1 MPKLEAT
8 TAAFAHVIDKLGTD
22 QLIPTLA
29 DILCQ
34 FAEADDV
41 TVIVYG
47 QEEMPTVSFAQPLK
61 GNYESTLS
69 TYLTGPFLL
78 DPFYR
83 AAAYDERFGA
93 FRLADLAPSS
103 FRTSEYYKNWYKT
116 CGYQDECGLLI
127 KLSED
132 NFLNISIGLTG
143 EGARFKKKHARAL
156 SDVYALTAALCRK
169 HFHDASESQAPT
181 MRERMHRSLAA
192 FGASML
198 TKRERQ
204 TVELVLLGHN
214 TRLIAEKLGISI
226 ETVKLHR
233 KHAYAKLDIS
243 SQAEL
248 FFLFMEAL
256 SHWSGDPDTDPLIAY
271 MGSSSG

>member
-1 MPKLEAT
+1 MSKLEDT
-8 TAAFAHVIDKLGTD
+8 TIAFSHTIDKLGTD
-22 QLIPTLA
+22 DFIPTLA
-29 DILCQ
+29 DTLC
-34 FAEADDV
+34 ALADADDA

-47 QEEMPTVSFAQPLK
+47 YEEMPSVSFARPLRGK
-61 GNYESTLS
+61 YESTLS

-83 AAAYDERFGA
+83 AAAYDERFGV

-116 CGYQDECGLLI
+116 CGYEDECGLLI

-132 NFLNISIGLTG
+132 NFLNISIGLTT
-143 EGARFKKKHARAL
+143 EGARFKKKHAKAL
-156 SDVYALTAALCRK
+156 SEVYSISAALCRK
-169 HFHDASESQAPT
+169 HFHDVLKARVPT
-181 MRERMHRSLAA
+181 LRERMHRSLAA
-192 FGASML
+192 FGASIL

-271 MGSSSG
+271 MGGN

>member
-1 MPKLEAT
+1 MSKLEDT
-8 TAAFAHVIDKLGTD
+8 TVAFAHTIEKLGTEEF
-22 QLIPTLA
+22 IPALA
-29 DILCQ
+29 DTLCA
-34 FAEADDV
+34 FADADDA

-47 QEEMPTVSFAQPLK
+47 YEEMPSIAFARPLK
-61 GNYESTLS
+61 GKYESTLS

-83 AAAYDERFGA
+83 AAAYDEHFGV
-93 FRLADLAPSS
+93 FRLADLAPAS
-103 FRTSEYYKNWYKT
+103 FRMSEYYKNWYRT
-116 CGYQDECGLLI
+116 CGYEDECGLLI
-127 KLSED
+127 KLSKD
-132 NFLNISIGLTG
+132 NFLNISIGLTD
-143 EGARFKKKHARAL
+143 EGARFKKKHAKAL
-156 SDVYALTAALCRK
+156 SDVYAITSALCRK
-169 HFHDASESQAPT
+169 HFDDILKAKAPT

-214 TRLIAEKLGISI
+214 TRLIAEKLGISV

-256 SHWSGDPDTDPLIAY
+256 SHWSGDPDTDPLISY
-271 MGSSSG
+271 MGSN

>member
-1 MPKLEAT
+1 MSKL
-8 TAAFAHVIDKLGTD
+8 TAITSDFAKAIEHLGTEHFV
-22 QLIPTLA
+22 PTIA
-29 DILCQ
+29 EVLCGLVN
-34 FAEADDV
+34 ADDA

-47 QEEMPTVSFAQPLK
+47 HEELPTISFARPLAGK
-61 GNYESTLS
+61 EESSLA

-83 AAAYDERFGA
+83 AAAYDQQFGVY
-93 FRLADLAPSS
+93 RLADLAPAS
-103 FRTSEYYKNWYKT
+103 FRSSEYYKNWYKH
-116 CGYQDECGLLI
+116 CGYEDECGLLI
-127 KLSED
+127 RLANE
-132 NFLNISIGLTG
+132 NFINISIGLTS
-143 EGARFKKKHARAL
+143 EGARFRVGQAKLLA
-156 SDVYALTAALCRK
+156 SIYELTASLCRR
-169 HFHDASESQAPT
+169 HFLEVLEAQKKT
-181 MRERMHRSLAA
+181 TLRERMHRSLAA
-192 FGASML
+192 FGASVL
-198 TKRERQ
+198 TRRERQ
-204 TVELVLLGHN
+204 VVELVLLGHN

-271 MGSSSG
+271 QGGQ

>member
-1 MPKLEAT
+1 MSKLADT
-8 TAAFAHVIDKLGTD
+8 TVAFAHAIEKLGTED
-22 QLIPTLA
+22 FIPTLA
-29 DILCQ
+29 DTLCT
-34 FAEADDV
+34 FAYADDA
-41 TVIVYG
+41 TVIIYG
-47 QEEMPTVSFAQPLK
+47 YEKMPSVTFARPLRGK
-61 GNYESTLS
+61 HESTLS

-83 AAAYDERFGA
+83 AAAYDGHFGV

-103 FRTSEYYKNWYKT
+103 FRMSEYYKNWYRT
-116 CGYQDECGLLI
+116 CGYEDECGLLI

-132 NFLNISIGLTG
+132 NFLNISIGLTD
-143 EGARFKKKHARAL
+143 EGARFKKKHAKAL
-156 SDVYALTAALCRK
+156 SDVYEITSALCRK
-169 HFHDASESQAPT
+169 HFDDILKAKSPT

-256 SHWSGDPDTDPLIAY
+256 SHWTGDPDTDPLISY
-271 MGSSSG
+271 MGSN